1 MSSYQKA
8 ICGKVGYCQENIEM
22 VKLIQDDIS
31 LVTNNMAHFKNV
43 LTAWDDALKLSHVF
57 WFQSVEI
64 GEKVVLC
71 SWF

>member
-31 LVTNNMAHFKNV
+31 LVTNNMTHFKNV

-64 GEKVVLC
+64 GEEVVLC